1 VRRTHPHTRPWASQ
15 ATYPEPVSA
24 AAAVRERTG
33 KYLAPT
39 LGAMAA
45 STAVSALVF
54 LALGAG
60 AKDALLVALTV
71 VAQGSAGAAAWSLLR
86 GKRTVGAE
94 IIGMGLVLGSVFSA
108 LVGVAGN
115 AIITWQWWWAVPIPL
130 LWIAWLVST
139 GGDSGIVDRR
149 ATSART
155 TARLMSWLPALVG
168 VMVGLLLL
176 ALNLR
181 RYPLT
186 WDGVWDGYHPDMVF
200 FEALGYSTAIFGPGD
215 SIFMVGADIRYHWL
229 TYAWVGQI
237 STAVDAAPFM
247 VLTRALPVVALV
259 ALVTLAIALVD
270 RVGVDLPARSLSS
283 ARWLAVALIVTGGY
297 LGAVNGTIL
306 NFDSPSQ
313 ALTSAWLIG
322 LILAVLVAV
331 DGARVFLGYWVL
343 IVVVAFA
350 LTGGKVSAG
359 IVAVV
364 AIGAVAI
371 AGLMMKTPWRL
382 RAVGVAFAVTVA
394 VGAAG
399 LVFAWGSASPGDLRF
414 LEWSGRA
421 STIQGLNSSPSER
434 GVMLGTATLLLAMA
448 ARWVGGAWLLRSRS
462 WRLRPEPWLWIGL
475 VIAAILPVIFF
486 AQGVNE
492 TWFALTA
499 SGPLA
504 ALAAVGMAVAWERAG
519 LGPAAAVGAVIAGLV
534 GVATVSYIWTDQV
547 WESGFG
553 RFWGP
558 WLGAGIALLWG
569 VLWAL
574 KVGQRPLVTALA
586 VGCLVLTV
594 EAAGAR
600 STPFLGALVGGARDG
615 AGVRAAQLA
624 EPGLTG
630 TSEVSAPDPAMDP
643 ETLAIP
649 DTGDERTE
657 PPAQERAPHAWSRDQ
672 VEAARYLRD
681 VANRED
687 VISTN
692 DTEAFLVPAL
702 TRMRTFIS
710 GVPYQSLYGSA
721 ESVTQIPERIALNE
735 NILQGPAR
743 PEDICVTDASWMW
756 LAKDRP
762 FEVERSTLG
771 DVSFENGAVAIIPID
786 RRECAS

>member
-1 VRRTHPHTRPWASQ
+1 MRRTHPHTRPWASQ
-15 ATYPEPVSA
+15 ATYPEPVFA
-24 AAAVRERTG
+24 TAAVRERTVAH
-33 KYLAPT
+33 LTPT

-45 STAVSALVF
+45 GIALIASVF

-60 AKDALLVALTV
+60 AKDALLVAIAV

-86 GKRTVGAE
+86 GKGTTGVE
-94 IIGMGLVLGSVFSA
+94 IIGMGLVIGSIFGA
-108 LVGVAGN
+108 LAGAVGN

-130 LWIAWLVST
+130 LWIAWLVSANRE
-139 GGDSGIVDRR
+139 SGLVDRR
-149 ATSART
+149 ATSANIRVQMT
-155 TARLMSWLPALVG
+155 SLLPALVA
-168 VMVGLLLL
+168 VIVGLALL

-200 FEALGYSTAIFGPGD
+200 FEALGYSTAIFGAGD
-215 SIFMVGADIRYHWL
+215 SIFMAGADIRYHWL

-259 ALVTLAIALVD
+259 TLVTLAIAIVN
-270 RVGVDLPARSLSS
+270 RVGADLRARGLSS
-283 ARWLAVALIVTGGY
+283 ARWLAVALVVTGGY

-313 ALTSAWLIG
+313 ALTSAWLMG
-322 LILAVLVAV
+322 LIFAVLVALEK
-331 DGARVFLGYWVL
+331 ARPVVGYWVL
-343 IVVVAFA
+343 VTVVAFA

-359 IVAVV
+359 VVAVV
-364 AIGAVAI
+364 GIGAVAM
-371 AGLMMKTPWRL
+371 AGLLMKTPWRL
-382 RAVGVAFAVTVA
+382 RAVGVAIAVTIA

-414 LEWSGRA
+414 LEWGGRA
-421 STIQGLNSSPSER
+421 STLQGLNSSPGER
-434 GVMLGTATLLLAMA
+434 GVVLGTTTLLLAMA
-448 ARWVGGAWLLRSRS
+448 ARWVGGAWLLDSRS
-462 WRLRPEPWLWIGL
+462 WRRRPEPWLWIGL
-475 VIAAILPVIFF
+475 LIAAVLPVIFF

-504 ALAAVGMAVAWERAG
+504 SLAAVGMAVAWQRAG
-519 LGPAAAVGAVIAGLV
+519 LGVAAAVSAVIV
-534 GVATVSYIWTDQV
+534 GVFGVVAVSYIWTDQV

-558 WLGAGIALLWG
+558 WLGVGIALLWG
-569 VLWAL
+569 ALWAL
-574 KVGQRPLVTALA
+574 KRGQQRFVTGLA
-586 VGCLVLTV
+586 VACLVLTV

-615 AGVRAAQLA
+615 AGVRAAQLS

-630 TSEVSAPDPAMDP
+630 TSEVSAPDPAREP
-643 ETLAIP
+643 EALPIP
-649 DTGDERTE
+649 DTNGERTE
-657 PPAQERAPHAWSRDQ
+657 PGAQERVQHAWSRNQ

-681 VANRED
+681 LANRED
-687 VISTN
+687 VIVTN
-692 DTEAFLVPAL
+692 DTNAFLVPAL
-702 TRMRTFIS
+702 TRVRTFIS

-721 ESVTQIPERIALNE
+721 ESVTQISERIALNE
-735 NILQGPAR
+735 DIFRGSAT
-743 PEDICVTDASWMW
+743 PEDLCATGASWIW

-762 FEVERSTLG
+762 FDVEPATLG
-771 DVSFENGAVAIIPID
+771 DVSFENDSVAIIRID
-786 RRECAS
+786 RRGCEL